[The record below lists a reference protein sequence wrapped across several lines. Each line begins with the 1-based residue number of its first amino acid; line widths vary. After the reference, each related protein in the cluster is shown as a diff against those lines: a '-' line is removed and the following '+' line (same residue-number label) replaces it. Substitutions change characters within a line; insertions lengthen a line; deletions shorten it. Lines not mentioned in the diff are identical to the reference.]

1 MQFKAQLKLRDMSF
15 EMKINLIVSEES
27 LGSGPFSCNPSVPG
41 GGSNTVLSG
50 VLQGE
55 GTTVDGQTQNDLP
68 GWETTLDPVVYCR
81 VLIGEG
87 ICYGGSLNLL
97 PSCHC

>member
-27 LGSGPFSCNPSVPG
+27 LGSGPFSCNTSVPG
-41 GGSNTVLSG
+41 GGSNAVLSG

-55 GTTVDGQTQNDLP
+55 GATVDGQTQDNLP
-68 GWETTLDPVVYCR
+68 GWETTLDPVVHGR
-81 VLIGEG
+81 VLRGEG
-87 ICYGGSLNLL
+87 VGY
-97 PSCHC
+97 